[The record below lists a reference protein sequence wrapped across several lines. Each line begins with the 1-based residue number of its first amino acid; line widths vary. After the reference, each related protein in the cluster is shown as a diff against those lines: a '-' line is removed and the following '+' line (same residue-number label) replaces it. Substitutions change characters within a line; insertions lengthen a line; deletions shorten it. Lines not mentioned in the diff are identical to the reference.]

1 MSVKLIDVDSGELL
15 RGENKDDHSQRRIK
29 SIKTD

>member
-1 MSVKLIDVDSGELL
+1 MSVKWIDVDSGELL
-15 RGENKDDHSQRRIK
+15 RGESKDDNSQRRIK